1 MCATLNA
8 ASPPEGAQRI
18 RVLIAYRNHLDSQL
32 LAESLERN
40 PRFHVVSL
48 PSAAQLL
55 TAAASSKPDV
65 ALISVDLE
73 SSPKKGLSLAR
84 RLNASHPGIH
94 IAMLLDVTTRESVLS
109 AFRAGARAV
118 FSRSAG
124 VAELSNCIECA
135 SRGEIFAGNIE
146 AEYLLEALRAGP
158 SCDAID
164 SETLSKLSKR
174 EIEVAEWAA
183 QGHTNRQIGNHF
195 GLSEHTVKNYLSRA
209 YEKLGVSTRMEL
221 LVLLSKKKDPVSE
234 GSAEPERRKADS
246 R

>member
-1 MCATLNA
+1 MSATLNA
-8 ASPPEGAQRI
+8 TSAPEGAQPIRI
-18 RVLIAYRNHLDSQL
+18 LVAYRNHLDSQL
-32 LAESLERN
+32 LAESLERD

-48 PSAAQLL
+48 PTSAQLL
-55 TAAASSKPDV
+55 AAATSTKPDV
-65 ALISVDLE
+65 ALISIDLE

-94 IAMLLDVTTRESVLS
+94 IAMLLDVTTRESVIA

-124 VAELSNCIECA
+124 LTELGNCIERT
-135 SRGEIFAGNIE
+135 SRGEIFAGNVE
-146 AEYLLEALRAGP
+146 AEYLLEALRASP
-158 SCDAID
+158 SCDTID

-183 QGHTNRQIGNHF
+183 QGHTNRQIGDHF

-221 LVLLSKKKDPVSE
+221 LVLLSKKKEPASE
-234 GSAEPERRKADS
+234 GSPDSERRKADS
-246 R
+246 G